1 MSLRTDFYCYQAEVQ
16 GKRIFQQVL
25 IPNYFMTFSQKDI
38 VRFGAYTASGITST
52 KAKKTEKNNTS
63 VKKGGGQ
70 EEDPEKLEK
79 KPSEEISPH
88 SQRGGEGGQVEMNKN
103 EKKIEF
109 HRLAVVAFPMEQ
121 HKCKKPSTATKAIA
135 RHADT
140 NNRIY
145 QRNLGKGKEISSFE
159 RKPLTLH
166 CTFVICRQPS
176 TLALLYFV
184 VYILKRVLGV
194 VFALMKLCK
203 FERGRPKGFRIS
215 FNLLWQTF
223 HFVSNKPDNS
233 QNHSP
238 RYNYKSK
245 YLTFTMLH
253 SNTLRASFW
262 PFWRSFIDMVI
273 RDINSFAP

>member
-1 MSLRTDFYCYQAEVQ
+1 MSLRTDFYCYQAEGQ

-121 HKCKKPSTATKAIA
+121 HKCQKPATATKAIA

-233 QNHSP
+233 QNHFAW
-238 RYNYKSK
+238 YNYIMK
-245 YLTFTMLH
+245 
-253 SNTLRASFW
+253 A
-262 PFWRSFIDMVI
+262 
-273 RDINSFAP
+273 NST

>member
-25 IPNYFMTFSQKDI
+25 IPNYCITFAQKDI

-121 HKCKKPSTATKAIA
+121 HKCQKPATATKAIA

-176 TLALLYFV
+176 TLALLLYFV
-184 VYILKRVLGV
+184 VYI
-194 VFALMKLCK
+194 F
-203 FERGRPKGFRIS
+203 KGFWVWS
-215 FNLLWQTF
+215 LL
-223 HFVSNKPDNS
+223 
-233 QNHSP
+233 
-238 RYNYKSK
+238 
-245 YLTFTMLH
+245 
-253 SNTLRASFW
+253 
-262 PFWRSFIDMVI
+262 
-273 RDINSFAP
+273 